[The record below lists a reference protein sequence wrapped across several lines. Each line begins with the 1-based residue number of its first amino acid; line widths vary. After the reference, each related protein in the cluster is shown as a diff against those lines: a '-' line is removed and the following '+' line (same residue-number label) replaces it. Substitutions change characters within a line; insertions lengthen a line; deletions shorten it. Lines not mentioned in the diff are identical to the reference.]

1 MVMGVFGKKP
11 LISMNDLQEGE
22 RVLMTSQAHLNEIET
37 ALEYFSKGK
46 IDADELITREVTLDT
61 LVEDGFEELL
71 KNASKHIKVAIKIA
85 DTKSNS

>member
-1 MVMGVFGKKP
+1 MIMGVFGKKP

-22 RVLMTSQAHLNEIET
+22 RVLMTSQAHLDEIGT
-37 ALEYFSKGK
+37 ALGYFSKGK

-85 DTKSNS
+85 DAK